1 MVTASLFIRV
11 FLLIYRSFTRIYVM
25 IFQSAIYNFSS
36 IKKKKGLCSEDEK
49 RIDSGQSLLCLCS
62 ISAIQKA
69 STHSTEEHNSYYSMP
84 SDLGLK
90 QKK

>member
-1 MVTASLFIRV
+1 MVTISLFTCIFV
-11 FLLIYRSFTRIYVM
+11 LIYRSFTRIYVM
-25 IFQSAIYNFSS
+25 IFQSVIYNFSS

-62 ISAIQKA
+62 VNAIQKA

-84 SDLGLK
+84 SDLG
-90 QKK
+90 